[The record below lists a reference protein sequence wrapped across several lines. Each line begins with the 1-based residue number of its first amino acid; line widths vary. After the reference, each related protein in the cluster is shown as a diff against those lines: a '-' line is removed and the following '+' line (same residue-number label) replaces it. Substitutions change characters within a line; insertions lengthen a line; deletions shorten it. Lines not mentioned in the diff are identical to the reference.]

1 MHKTGNFLFGLGLM
15 IAAALIVS
23 GCAAGDPRFTSET
36 PAGFWQGLW
45 HGIIAV
51 IAFIISLFSDKVTL
65 YEVDNTGGWYNF
77 GFLLGT
83 ICVWGGS
90 WGAGVG
96 GRRRCKARKISEKEW
111 EEIGKKVEKKV
122 MRDLKDWTKDEGG
135 EAGEKDGDSEEH
147 KKRKEEWEEIGK
159 KVESKIKRKIKDWA
173 DEE

>member
-1 MHKTGNFLFGLGLM
+1 MHKAGKIVIGLGLV
-15 IAAALIVS
+15 IAATAIVS

-65 YEVDNTGGWYNF
+65 YEADNTGGWYNF
-77 GFLLGT
+77 GFLIGT
-83 ICVWGGS
+83 ICVWGS
-90 WGAGVG
+90 SGAGIRR
-96 GRRRCKARKISEKEW
+96 GRTCKAEKMRKKEW

-122 MRDLKDWTKDEGG
+122 MQELKDWTKEEGG
-135 EAGEKDGDSEEH
+135 EAGEKDADSEEN
-147 KKRKEEWEEIGK
+147 KKRKEEWEEVGK
-159 KVESKIKRKIKDWA
+159 KVESKIKRKIKEWA